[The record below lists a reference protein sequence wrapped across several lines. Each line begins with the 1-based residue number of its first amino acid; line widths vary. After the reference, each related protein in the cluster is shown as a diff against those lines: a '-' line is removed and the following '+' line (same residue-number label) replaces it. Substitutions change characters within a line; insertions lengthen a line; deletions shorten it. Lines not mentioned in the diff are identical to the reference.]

1 MGSQQ
6 RSVCLQLVYYISSH
20 YKLIEFSNIPAE
32 CTDVCG
38 QVGQAVNGCKNDSND
53 DSSEVLQCICTA
65 NNANTLIPNCEAC
78 VRQYND
84 NDNDD
89 DSDQYRLLTDCQY
102 STTSVAAGGAGAAQT
117 TAVDT
122 NTVSATNTVS
132 VTDVLT
138 TTSVAIIV
146 TTGSDGVV
154 ATRTETN
161 TDTVVPTNTDNPA
174 PINTVG
180 AAMGLGALGFAL
192 GML

>member
-102 STTSVAAGGAGAAQT
+102 STT
-117 TAVDT
+117 
-122 NTVSATNTVS
+122 TVSVTNTVS

-146 TTGSDGVV
+146 TTGSDGLV